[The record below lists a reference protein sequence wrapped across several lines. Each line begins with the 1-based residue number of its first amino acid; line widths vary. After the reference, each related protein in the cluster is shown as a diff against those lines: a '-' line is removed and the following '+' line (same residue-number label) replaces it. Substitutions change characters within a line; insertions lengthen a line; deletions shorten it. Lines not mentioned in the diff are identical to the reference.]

1 MSFSVEGSVAVITGA
16 TRGIGRQIAFRLG
29 RAGARLVVVGR
40 TGSDD
45 PDAVLPGSLPEVVAA
60 LGEEG
65 IEARSVQANLTS
77 ADDTARIVD
86 RTLEWYGGCDIL
98 VNNAGYTSNGPII
111 DVPSSRWERAFRVQV
126 VGPLQLCQG
135 LLPGMLE
142 RGSGRVLSVSS
153 GSATAISPNLA
164 LYSTSKQAMER
175 WNASMHLELGGR
187 GVAFNVLRVDHIV
200 STEGWWHVYNTQG
213 AEIAT
218 GGAGLETLKTP
229 EYTAECADWMIRQ
242 PDDWSGHVV
251 GFDDIIA
258 LGGP

>member
-1 MSFSVEGSVAVITGA
+1 MSFTFDGSVAVVTGA

-40 TGSDD
+40 TGSED

-77 ADDTARIVD
+77 ADDTARIVNE
-86 RTLEWYGGCDIL
+86 TLEWYGRCDIL
-98 VNNAGYTSNGPII
+98 VNNAGYTSNGPMIE
-111 DVPSSRWERAFRVQV
+111 VPWSRWERAFRVQV
-126 VGPLQLCQG
+126 VGPMQLCQG
-135 LLPGMLE
+135 FVPGMLE

-153 GSATAISPNLA
+153 GSATEISPNLA

-175 WNASMHLELGGR
+175 WNAYMHLELGGQR
-187 GVAFNVLRVDHIV
+187 VAFNVLQVDSIV

-229 EYTAECADWMIRQ
+229 EHTAECAEWMIRQ
-242 PDDWSGHVV
+242 PDDWSGHIV
-251 GFDDIIA
+251 GFDDITA